1 MPRLLRTLTP
11 TLPLTRAQ
19 TQALTLSQTLTL
31 TLSAAQELVAA
42 PTIFGEDGVLVGS
55 KAVKLF
61 AFDPQTGQPLYW
73 QDSLSTLTLTLTPAL
88 TLALTLTLT
97 LTLLH

>member
-1 MPRLLRTLTP
+1 M
-11 TLPLTRAQ
+11 
-19 TQALTLSQTLTL
+19 
-31 TLSAAQELVAA
+31 AA

-73 QDSLSTLTLTLTPAL
+73 QDSASTLTLALAL

-97 LTLLH
+97 PSPDP